1 MSLDENALKEME
13 EKFSTLP
20 PEAAKEAMQLM
31 SQFQDA
37 KKNENARK
45 FFMSFVES
53 VWPSFIEGRHHKVMA
68 ESFEKI
74 AKGEIKRLIVNM
86 PPRHTKSEFASYL
99 LPAWFLGKYP
109 EKKIIQ
115 TAHTAELA
123 TGFGRKVRNLF
134 QDDSFQK
141 IFPDVNLRSDS
152 KAAGRWNT
160 NKGGDY
166 FSIGVGGAVTGKGAD
181 LLIIDDPHSEQDAQA
196 GAYNP
201 EVFDRV
207 YEWYTSGPRQRL
219 QPGGA
224 ICIVMTRWHK
234 RDLTGQI
241 LKSSIQREGADDWE
255 VIQFPALMPSGHPLW
270 PEFWSEKELFSL
282 KNELPI
288 PKWQAQ
294 YQQDPTSEEG
304 AIVKREWWQKWE
316 KEYPPECQFI
326 IQSWDTAFL
335 KTQRSDYSACT
346 TWGVFLN
353 EETNNYELIL
363 LDAYQERLEFPELK
377 KVAYEY
383 YEQWQPDAFIVEA
396 KATGIPLI
404 FELRAMGIPVSEFT
418 PSRGNDKIARVNA
431 VADIFASE
439 VVWCPE
445 TKWAEEVVEQFAAF
459 PSGDHDDL
467 VDCSTQAIMRFRQ
480 GGFIR
485 ASSDEEDEPYY
496 PRQANYY

>member
-1 MSLDENALKEME
+1 MVENLIEDYKKAVQNASPQQREKIFDLLDEIKRLE
-13 EKFSTLP
+13 S
-20 PEAAKEAMQLM
+20 
-31 SQFQDA
+31 
-37 KKNENARK
+37 KKQSSK
-45 FFMSFVES
+45 SFMHFVKN
-53 VWPSFIEGRHHKVMA
+53 VWPSFIEGRHHKIMG

-74 AKGEIKRLIVNM
+74 ANGELKRLIINM

-134 QDDSFQK
+134 QDDVFTNV
-141 IFPDVNLRSDS
+141 FPNVSLRSDS

-181 LLIIDDPHSEQDAQA
+181 LLIIDDPHSEQEAQV

-201 EVFDRV
+201 EVFDKV
-207 YEWYTSGPRQRL
+207 FEWYTSGPRQRL

-241 LKSSIQREGADDWE
+241 LKSSIQRKGSDEWE
-255 VIQFPALMPSGHPLW
+255 IIEFPALMPSGRPLW
-270 PEFWSEKELFSL
+270 PEFWSEKELVTL

-304 AIVKREWWQKWE
+304 AIIKREWWQIWK
-316 KEYPPECQFI
+316 KQDPPLCDFI

-335 KTQRSDYSACT
+335 KTQRSDFSACT

-353 EETNNYELIL
+353 EETNNQELIL
-363 LDAYQERLEFPELK
+363 LDAYQERLEFPDLK
-377 KVAYEY
+377 RIAFEY
-383 YEQWQPDAFIVEA
+383 YQQWQPDAFIVEA

-404 FELRAMGIPVSEFT
+404 FELRQMGIPVSEFT
-418 PSRGNDKIARVNA
+418 PSRGNDKISRVNA
-431 VADIFASE
+431 VSDLFSSGII
-439 VVWCPE
+439 WCPE
-445 TKWAEEVVEQFAAF
+445 TKWAEEVVEQFASF

-467 VDCSTQAIMRFRQ
+467 VDCTTQAIMRFRQ
-480 GGFIR
+480 GGFVR
-485 ASSDEEDEPYY
+485 AKSDEEEEQYY
-496 PRQANYY
+496 PREASYY